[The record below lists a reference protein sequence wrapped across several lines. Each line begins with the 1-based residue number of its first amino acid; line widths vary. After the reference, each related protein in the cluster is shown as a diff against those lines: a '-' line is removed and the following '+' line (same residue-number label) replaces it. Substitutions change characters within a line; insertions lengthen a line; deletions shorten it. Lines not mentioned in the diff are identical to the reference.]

1 MASKRQIFTGLPD
14 ELVKQID
21 EDAKRKHRSRSQ
33 QIKHILS
40 EHYEKERVSDGRRN

>member
-1 MASKRQIFTGLPD
+1 MASKRQVFTGLPD
-14 ELVKQID
+14 ELVKKID

-40 EHYEKERVSDGRRN
+40 EHYKGEEKGNNNG